1 MADDK
6 GKEAKDD
13 AKKTA
18 AVAAAA
24 APAGGGGIKAMLPLI
39 IAIVLM
45 PVLAFAM
52 TQFVLLPKLQQAITA
67 SATTQAPVE
76 GEEVE
81 VAVDGQEPAP
91 PGGGQEPAAPG
102 GHGAAPAD
110 GAPKKI
116 AKGEKATVPLAKVI
130 VNVKDTQAT
139 RYLMSSYTLVGKG
152 EEFKATIEANMEQI
166 RDVAATVLSTKNI
179 QELEKPDARNIIK
192 SELISTIN
200 TALGKPAVKEIYV
213 TEFVIQ

>member
-6 GKEAKDD
+6 SKEAKDD
-13 AKKTA
+13 AKKAAATA
-18 AVAAAA
+18 AAP

-39 IAIVLM
+39 ITVVLM
-45 PVLAFAM
+45 PVLAFVM
-52 TQFVLLPKLQQAITA
+52 TQFVLMPKLQQAITA
-67 SATTQAPVE
+67 SATTKAPVE
-76 GEEVE
+76 GEAVE
-81 VAVDGQEPAP
+81 IPGDGHEPAP
-91 PGGGQEPAAPG
+91 PGAGHEPAAPG
-102 GHGAAPAD
+102 GRGGAPAD
-110 GAPKKI
+110 GEPKKI
-116 AKGEKATVPLAKVI
+116 AKGEKSTVPLAKVI

-152 EEFKATIEANMEQI
+152 EEFKTTIETNMEQI

>member
-13 AKKTA
+13 AKKTV
-18 AVAAAA
+18 AVAVAA

-39 IAIVLM
+39 ITIVLM

-67 SATTQAPVE
+67 SATTKAPVE
-76 GEEVE
+76 GEDVE
-81 VAVDGQEPAP
+81 VAVDGHDPAP

-102 GHGAAPAD
+102 GHGAVPAD

-116 AKGEKATVPLAKVI
+116 AKGEKTTVPLAKVI

-152 EEFKATIEANMEQI
+152 EEFKTTIEANMEQI